1 MAIIPRSVSLTD
13 STSTDC
19 TSTYSTESTSSGSL
33 ASMGKVALLSV
44 VLVLVGTGCTGEVAT
59 PIDLNST
66 TTSLDVAGLAV
77 SSDATNAASN
87 QMVLDLARQQCFDD
101 LEAAEGIIRIGDPR
115 TDQVVNEVV
124 IDCTEARAAADSTS
138 E

>member
-1 MAIIPRSVSLTD
+1 VAIIPRSVSLTD

-87 QMVLDLARQQCFDD
+87 QMVLDLARQQCF
-101 LEAAEGIIRIGDPR
+101 PR